1 MASAKTKSKKRSAS
15 SSAAPPDFSAGAPLL
30 FIDRC
35 AWSRRLGEALRNAGI
50 PFIAHH
56 EKFEPACP
64 DDEWLEVAGD
74 SGWIVLTRD
83 KAIRR
88 KPNELRAFCE
98 HKVIAFALASG
109 NASAEDTARLV
120 LALYPIILRKAKGA
134 KPPAMFSV
142 TLAGTISPVRL

>member
-15 SSAAPPDFSAGAPLL
+15 SSVAPPDAPPL

-35 AWSRRLGEALRNAGI
+35 AWSRRLGEALRGAGI
-50 PFIAHH
+50 PYIAHH

-64 DDEWLEVAGD
+64 DDEWLKVAGNA
-74 SGWIVLTRD
+74 GWIVLTRD

-120 LALYPIILRKAKGA
+120 VGLYPKLLRKTKSA

-142 TLAGTISPVRL
+142 TLAGTISPIRL

>member
-1 MASAKTKSKKRSAS
+1 MASAKTRSKKRSAS
-15 SSAAPPDFSAGAPLL
+15 NSVAPPDAPLL

-35 AWSRRLGEALRNAGI
+35 AWSRRLGEALKLAGI
-50 PFIAHH
+50 PFIAHR

-64 DDEWLEVAGD
+64 DEEWLAVAGR

-88 KPNELRAFCE
+88 KPNELQAFRDN
-98 HKVIAFALASG
+98 KVIAFALASG

-120 LALYPIILRKAKGA
+120 VGLYPRILRKARGT

-142 TLAGTISPVRL
+142 TLAETISPVRL

>member
-1 MASAKTKSKKRSAS
+1 MSAKRKSKKPSAS
-15 SSAAPPDFSAGAPLL
+15 SSAAPPDPGAPLL

-35 AWSRRLGEALRNAGI
+35 AWSRRLGEALGEAAI

-56 EKFEPACP
+56 DRFAPACP
-64 DDEWLEVAGD
+64 DDEWLRVAGRE
-74 SGWIVLTRD
+74 GWIVITRD

-88 KPNELRAFCE
+88 KANELAAYREAE
-98 HKVIAFALASG
+98 VVAFALASG

-120 LALYPIILRKAKGA
+120 VGLYRAILRKARGT

-142 TLAGTISPVRL
+142 TLAGTISQVRW